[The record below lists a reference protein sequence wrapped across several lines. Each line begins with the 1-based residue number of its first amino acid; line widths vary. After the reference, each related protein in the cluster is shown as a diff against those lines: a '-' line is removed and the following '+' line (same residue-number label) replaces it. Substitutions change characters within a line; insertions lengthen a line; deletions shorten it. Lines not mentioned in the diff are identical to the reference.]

1 MLKVIMMVAINIVI
15 TLAFASAQTVYY
27 NNMRG
32 SPTDSTIFF
41 DGKGMMTGSSL
52 QVGNM
57 VTYHDASG
65 RMVGSSM
72 PTTPLPLERSPLS
85 EHYLDEE

>member
-1 MLKVIMMVAINIVI
+1 MRKVILLVAINIVA
-15 TLAFASAQTVYY
+15 TLAFASAQVVYY
-27 NNMRG
+27 NNIRG
-32 SPTDSTIFF
+32 TPTNSTMFF
-41 DGKGMMTGSSL
+41 DGEGRMTGSSL

-72 PTTPLPLERSPLS
+72 PTTPLPLDTPTGGG
-85 EHYLDEE
+85 DE

>member
-1 MLKVIMMVAINIVI
+1 MRKVILLVVSVVLIPSSL
-15 TLAFASAQTVYY
+15 TAQTVYY

-32 SPTDSTIFF
+32 SPTNSNMFF
-41 DGKGMMTGSSL
+41 DGEGRMVGSSL

-65 RMVGSSM
+65 RMIGSSM
-72 PTTPLPLERSPLS
+72 PTTPLP
-85 EHYLDEE
+85 DEIPSGGRGDE

>member
-1 MLKVIMMVAINIVI
+1 MRKVILLVASIILI
-15 TLAFASAQTVYY
+15 PSSLTAQTVYY

-32 SPTDSTIFF
+32 SPTNSNMFF
-41 DGKGMMTGSSL
+41 DGEGRMVGSSL

-65 RMVGSSM
+65 RMIGSSM
-72 PTTPLPLERSPLS
+72 PTTPLPDERPMGGG
-85 EHYLDEE
+85 DE

>member
-1 MLKVIMMVAINIVI
+1 MKKVILLVAVNIIV

-32 SPTDSTIFF
+32 SPTNSNMFF
-41 DGKGMMTGSSL
+41 DGEGKMVGSSL
-52 QVGNM
+52 QIGNM

-65 RMVGSSM
+65 RMIGSSM
-72 PTTPLPLERSPLS
+72 PTTPLPDERPMGGG
-85 EHYLDEE
+85 DE

>member
-1 MLKVIMMVAINIVI
+1 MRKVILLVIVNVAI

-32 SPTDSTIFF
+32 SPTNSNMFF
-41 DGKGMMTGSSL
+41 DGEGRMVGSSL

-65 RMVGSSM
+65 RMIGSSM
-72 PTTPLPLERSPLS
+72 PTTPLP
-85 EHYLDEE
+85 DEIPSGGRGDE

>member
-1 MLKVIMMVAINIVI
+1 MKTVVLLVALNVFVV
-15 TLAFASAQTVYY
+15 LAFSVAFGQTVYY

-41 DGKGMMTGSSL
+41 NGQGEMTGSSL

-57 VTYHDASG
+57 VTYQDASG

-72 PTTPLPLERSPLS
+72 PTTPLPLDTPTIGGNS
-85 EHYLDEE
+85 E

>member
-1 MLKVIMMVAINIVI
+1 MMRVFLMVIANIAI

-32 SPTDSTIFF
+32 SPTNSTIFF
-41 DGKGMMTGSSL
+41 DGEGRMTGSSL

-72 PTTPLPLERSPLS
+72 PTTPLPLETPPLGGG
-85 EHYLDEE
+85 DE

>member
-1 MLKVIMMVAINIVI
+1 MRKAILLVASIILI
-15 TLAFASAQTVYY
+15 PSSLTAQTVYY

-32 SPTDSTIFF
+32 SPTNSNMFF
-41 DGKGMMTGSSL
+41 DGEGRMVGSSL

-72 PTTPLPLERSPLS
+72 PTTPLPDEVPLGGG
-85 EHYLDEE
+85 DE

>member
-1 MLKVIMMVAINIVI
+1 MRKVILLVVSIVLI
-15 TLAFASAQTVYY
+15 PSSLTAQTVYY

-32 SPTDSTIFF
+32 SPTNSNIYF
-41 DGKGMMTGSSL
+41 DGEGRMVGSSL

-72 PTTPLPLERSPLS
+72 PTTPLPLDTPSVG
-85 EHYLDEE
+85 YGDE

>member
-1 MLKVIMMVAINIVI
+1 MWKIILMVLTNIGI

-41 DGKGMMTGSSL
+41 NGQGEMTGSSL

-72 PTTPLPLERSPLS
+72 PTTPLPLETPSGGG
-85 EHYLDEE
+85 DE

>member
-1 MLKVIMMVAINIVI
+1 MTRAIIVLLNIFA
-15 TLAFASAQTVYY
+15 TAGLASAQTSYY
-27 NNMRG
+27 TNMRG
-32 SPTDSTIFF
+32 SPTNSTIFF
-41 DGKGMMTGSSL
+41 DGEGRMTGSSL

-72 PTTPLPLERSPLS
+72 PTTPLPLETPSGGS
-85 EHYLDEE
+85 DE

>member
-1 MLKVIMMVAINIVI
+1 MRKVILLVTINIIV

-41 DGKGMMTGSSL
+41 NGQGEMTGSSL

-57 VTYHDASG
+57 VTYQDASG

-72 PTTPLPLERSPLS
+72 PTTPLPLDTPSVGG
-85 EHYLDEE
+85 DE

>member
-1 MLKVIMMVAINIVI
+1 MKKVILLVAVNIIV

-32 SPTDSTIFF
+32 SPTNSNMFF
-41 DGKGMMTGSSL
+41 DGEGRMVGSSL
-52 QVGNM
+52 QIGNM

-65 RMVGSSM
+65 RMIGSSM
-72 PTTPLPLERSPLS
+72 PTTPRPDERPMGGG
-85 EHYLDEE
+85 DE

>member
-1 MLKVIMMVAINIVI
+1 MRNVILLVAINIIV

-32 SPTDSTIFF
+32 SPTNSNIYF
-41 DGKGMMTGSSL
+41 DGEGRMTGSSL

-57 VTYHDASG
+57 FTYHDASG

-72 PTTPLPLERSPLS
+72 PTTPLPLDTPSGG
-85 EHYLDEE
+85 YGDE

>member
-1 MLKVIMMVAINIVI
+1 
-15 TLAFASAQTVYY
+15 
-27 NNMRG
+27 MRG
-32 SPTDSTIFF
+32 SPTNSNIYF
-41 DGKGMMTGSSL
+41 DGEGRMTGSSL

-72 PTTPLPLERSPLS
+72 PTTPLPLDTPSVG
-85 EHYLDEE
+85 YGDE